1 MISMT
6 FSYNYK
12 RVMCP
17 FWLNG
22 SIRHYVAVVF
32 NVAEVI
38 RCSLLALLAGD
49 HGGHT
54 DFLKSVST
62 FYCIALS
69 DIFTQL
75 M

>member
-12 RVMCP
+12 SVVCP

-22 SIRHYVAVVF
+22 SIRHYTTVVF
-32 NVAEVI
+32 NAAEVI
-38 RCSLLALLAGD
+38 SYSFLAPLIGD
-49 HGGHT
+49 CGGHT

-69 DIFTQL
+69 DISTQL